1 MNNISEQERLRRQEY
16 ARDSRAALAQGLT
29 VDKRLEA
36 RDAKADA
43 WAKWLRWK
51 MDSSR
56 CSVPVALLPDILAQM
71 EQLVDD
77 RVAPRGQADQGKF
90 DEGI

>member
-1 MNNISEQERLRRQEY
+1 MNLR
-16 ARDSRAALAQGLT
+16 ATAAQHLAQGLT
-29 VDKRLEA
+29 VDKRLEQ

-51 MDSSR
+51 MDTSR
-56 CSVPVALLPDILAQM
+56 CTDPVELLPDILAQM

-77 RVAPRGQADQGKF
+77 RVAVAVNEIKDRF
-90 DEGI
+90 DERHCHE